1 MGQTTL
7 YELGRWESVTRT
19 VTAKDVE
26 RFAEATG
33 DTNPVHLDEAFAATT
48 RFKHRI
54 AHGMLVGSYISAL
67 IGTDFPGPGAIYL
80 SQTMKFIAPVYLG
93 DTLTIRASVA
103 GYRPE
108 KEILTLETVVT
119 NQHGV
124 KVVTGEAVCLV
135 SEVMST
141 PPLMVDVSG
150 TYV

>member
-141 PPLMVDVSG
+141 PPLTVDVSG

>member
-33 DTNPVHLDEAFAATT
+33 DTNAVHLDEAFAATT

-54 AHGMLVGSYISAL
+54 AHGMLIGSYISSL
-67 IGTDFPGPGAIYL
+67 IGTDFPGPGTIYL
-80 SQTMKFIAPVYLG
+80 SQTMKFTAPVYLG
-93 DTLTIRASVA
+93 DTVTIRATVA

-108 KEILTLETVVT
+108 KQILTLETVVT

-135 SEVMST
+135 SEVASAFAG
-141 PPLMVDVSG
+141 VSS
-150 TYV
+150 

>member
-33 DTNPVHLDEAFAATT
+33 DTNPVHLDEGFAATT

-54 AHGMLVGSYISAL
+54 AHGMLVGSYISSL
-67 IGTDFPGPGAIYL
+67 IGTDFPGPGTIYL
-80 SQTMKFIAPVYLG
+80 SQTMKFTAPVYLG
-93 DTLTIRASVA
+93 DTVTIRATVA

-108 KEILTLETVVT
+108 KHILTLETVVT

-124 KVVTGEAVCLV
+124 KVMTGEAVCLV
-135 SEVMST
+135 SEVVSQFAG
-141 PPLMVDVSG
+141 VSG
-150 TYV
+150 